1 MMDREPAHGG
11 VECSVRHRMAKGIAA
26 EMRDA
31 LVQTAALRQINAN
44 RMQLWLQFKCSDIA
58 TGSVCKKARRAA
70 YARADIEH
78 LTRGSDPKP
87 FSRGTYGIGAVIVP
101 LVEGK

>member
-31 LVQTAALRQINAN
+31 LVQTAALRQIDAN
-44 RMQLWLQFKCSDIA
+44 RMQLWLQFKRSDMA
-58 TGSVCKKARRAA
+58 TGGVCKKARRAA
-70 YARADIEH
+70 YARAEVEH
-78 LTRGSDPKP
+78 PTRGSDPKL
-87 FSRGTYGIGAVIVP
+87 FSRGAYGFGAVIVP
-101 LVEGK
+101 LVKGK